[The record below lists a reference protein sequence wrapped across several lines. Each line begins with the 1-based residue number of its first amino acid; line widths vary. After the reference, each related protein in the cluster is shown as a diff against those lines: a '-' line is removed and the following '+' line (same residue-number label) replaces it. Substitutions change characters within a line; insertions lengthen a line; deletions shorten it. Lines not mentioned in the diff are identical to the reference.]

1 MKKKIVK
8 ENSMMIVKKKYME
21 KWSYIKAIYHRKSN
35 PTSVNVRQKEIE
47 IIKG

>member
-1 MKKKIVK
+1 MNNKKKK
-8 ENSMMIVKKKYME
+8 SE
-21 KWSYIKAIYHRKSN
+21 KWSHTKAIYHRKSD